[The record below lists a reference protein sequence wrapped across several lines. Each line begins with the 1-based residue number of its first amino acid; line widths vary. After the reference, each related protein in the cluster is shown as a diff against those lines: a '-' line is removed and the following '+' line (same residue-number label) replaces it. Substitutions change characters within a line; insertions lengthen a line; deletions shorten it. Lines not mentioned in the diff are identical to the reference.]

1 MVLANRPD
9 HHTHTLIWCT
19 GEREITKR
27 ARNEIGPA
35 TGTDDTLHRL
45 FVYTWL
51 CFNAANEYYL
61 LFALLVI
68 LDVELTKRISNKYR
82 ENVLMVL
89 WFIVEENLAWT
100 HRYNNDD
107 TGWRRWGRCDGQQFG
122 VVAWT
127 QVIGRRNAPTIVCV
141 LRPNDARWWRIGLE
155 CMREWH
161 ALSPIPL
168 NLKCV
173 LQNKIRIHQP
183 HSILSLRCVRGLSD
197 TQHLSAQLWS
207 LQSTSSTRCKL
218 IIGVN

>member
-89 WFIVEENLAWT
+89 WFIVEENLVWT

-122 VVAWT
+122 VVSL
-127 QVIGRRNAPTIVCV
+127 NASNWKAQRTDDRLRTAAERCTLVAYWLGMHARVARTLTNTVEPEVC
-141 LRPNDARWWRIGLE
+141 
-155 CMREWH
+155 
-161 ALSPIPL
+161 
-168 NLKCV
+168 
-173 LQNKIRIHQP
+173 
-183 HSILSLRCVRGLSD
+183 
-197 TQHLSAQLWS
+197 
-207 LQSTSSTRCKL
+207 STK
-218 IIGVN
+218 